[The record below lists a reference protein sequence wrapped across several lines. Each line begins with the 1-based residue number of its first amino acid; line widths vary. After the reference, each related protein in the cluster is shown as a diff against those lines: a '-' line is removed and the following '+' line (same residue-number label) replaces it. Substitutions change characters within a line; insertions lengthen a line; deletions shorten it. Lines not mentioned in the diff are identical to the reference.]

1 MIYNIWGRY
10 IKSYVFNGQA
20 LRPPAEPLCN
30 GLITA
35 PWPLGR
41 LGHDCKHQPTCLAP
55 PLCSYFSLKKNILY
69 FVWLLQIS
77 TQILVF
83 YHSFLSLLE
92 EYIYC
97 SFKALSQLQVK
108 GSQSHLALWGFVDV
122 KAPPNLDDPP
132 RVEDHLPVVQGVA
145 VLDHQGDFPPGK
157 AAFQF
162 RELSMLFFAL
172 LWAFARQQFDGGK
185 GGALPKNATQIIRK
199 QLVHPYQK
207 KTIDTP

>member
-1 MIYNIWGRY
+1 M
-10 IKSYVFNGQA
+10 
-20 LRPPAEPLCN
+20 
-30 GLITA
+30 
-35 PWPLGR
+35 
-41 LGHDCKHQPTCLAP
+41 
-55 PLCSYFSLKKNILY
+55 
-69 FVWLLQIS
+69 S

-92 EYIYC
+92 EYVYC

-108 GSQSHLALWGFVDV
+108 GSQGHLALWRFVDV
-122 KAPPNLDDPP
+122 KAPPNLDNPP

-185 GGALPKNATQIIRK
+185 GGALPETQPK
-199 QLVHPYQK
+199 
-207 KTIDTP
+207 

>member
-1 MIYNIWGRY
+1 M
-10 IKSYVFNGQA
+10 
-20 LRPPAEPLCN
+20 
-30 GLITA
+30 
-35 PWPLGR
+35 
-41 LGHDCKHQPTCLAP
+41 H
-55 PLCSYFSLKKNILY
+55 

-92 EYIYC
+92 EYVYC

-108 GSQSHLALWGFVDV
+108 GSQGHLALRRFVDV

-162 RELSMLFFAL
+162 RELSMLFFTL
-172 LWAFARQQFDGGK
+172 LRAFARQQSDGGQ
-185 GGALPKNATQIIRK
+185 GGAIPKNATQIKRK
-199 QLVHPYQK
+199 KVGTPVPKENNWYSLKIQPVQK
-207 KTIDTP
+207 ENNQCAKSAMLSYLTQSSQRRRKLTTLKGQICRIIHFDFDSTW

>member
-1 MIYNIWGRY
+1 M
-10 IKSYVFNGQA
+10 
-20 LRPPAEPLCN
+20 
-30 GLITA
+30 
-35 PWPLGR
+35 
-41 LGHDCKHQPTCLAP
+41 
-55 PLCSYFSLKKNILY
+55 
-69 FVWLLQIS
+69 S

-92 EYIYC
+92 EYVYC

-108 GSQSHLALWGFVDV
+108 GSQGHLALRRFVDV

-145 VLDHQGDFPPGK
+145 VLDHQGDLPPGK

-162 RELSMLFFAL
+162 RELSMLFFTL
-172 LWAFARQQFDGGK
+172 LWAFARQQSDGGQ
-185 GGALPKNATQIIRK
+185 GGAIPKNATQIKRK

-207 KTIDTP
+207 KTIGTP